1 MKKIVL
7 ICLIAFSSCQES
19 KEETYPIGH
28 IETPLG
34 ELYFWLYEETP
45 LHRASFIELA
55 QAQYWDD
62 LSFNRVIENFVVQGG
77 CPDTPEGFGP
87 SDYLIEPEFVPEI
100 KHLYGAVGMG
110 RDDNPRKLS
119 AGCQFYL
126 VHDAVGIARLDQKY
140 TVFGQVFKGLDVLN
154 NIAALPT
161 DSLDT
166 PLERVSLTVCVL
178 ELNKKEV
185 ETLGGA
191 QFLDTV
197 SQ

>member
-1 MKKIVL
+1 
-7 ICLIAFSSCQES
+7 
-19 KEETYPIGH
+19 
-28 IETPLG
+28 
-34 ELYFWLYEETP
+34 
-45 LHRASFIELA
+45 
-55 QAQYWDD
+55 
-62 LSFNRVIENFVVQGG
+62 
-77 CPDTPEGFGP
+77 
-87 SDYLIEPEFVPEI
+87 
-100 KHLYGAVGMG
+100 MG

-126 VHDAVGIARLDQKY
+126 VHDALGIARWDQKY

-166 PLERVSLTVCVL
+166 PLERVSLKVRVL

-185 ETLGGA
+185 EALGGA
-191 QFLDTV
+191 QFLDTI

>member
-7 ICLIAFSSCQES
+7 ICLIAFSSCQEI
-19 KEETYPIGH
+19 KEGTYPIGH

-62 LSFNRVIENFVVQGG
+62 LSFDRVIENFVVQGG

-87 SDYLIEPEFVPEI
+87 SDYLIDPEFVPEI

-126 VHDAVGIARLDQKY
+126 VHDALGIARLDQKY

-166 PLERVSLTVCVL
+166 PLKRVSLKVRVL

-185 ETLGGA
+185 KALGGA
-191 QFLDTV
+191 QFLNMV